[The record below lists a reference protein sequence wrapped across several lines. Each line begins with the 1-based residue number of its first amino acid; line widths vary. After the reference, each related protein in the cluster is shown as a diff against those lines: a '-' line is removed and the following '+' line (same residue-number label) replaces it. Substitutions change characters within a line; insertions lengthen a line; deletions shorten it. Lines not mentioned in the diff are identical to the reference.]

1 MMEMRFKRSDM
12 TGVIGTLVSKS
23 VSILFLKLFFRLG

>member
-1 MMEMRFKRSDM
+1 MMVMRFKKSVT

-23 VSILFLKLFFRLG
+23 ALILFLKLFFRLG